1 MSAGVPA
8 EMLAQNMTWM
18 RRREAEKK
26 ATRRAMAKAEVEVD
40 TIRWSLPFAL
50 GQETADGGVDDGRR
64 EGCEQEG

>member
-50 GQETADGGVDDGRR
+50 GQETADGGVDDGC
-64 EGCEQEG
+64 G